1 MAKGFKEPKTI
12 HIQPK
17 HINIPTNVCDV
28 SKFTFIS
35 PDNGR
40 KYGYDS
46 NGAPCLSKPI
56 QNPVNVS
63 YIPPKESPSITYVS
77 PYSSFTPQ
85 DSSFIPKHNIF
96 SPQGHNIN
104 ISNREEVSQSYE
116 EQKVQKTKEINE
128 SWERQKAV
136 EAEKSAVEQAKQL
149 RDTYAQRLQIIE
161 QALRSQT
168 PSEDLDALKEVDPIG
183 YAVKVAENSE
193 KEKQLYAIRAE
204 QARIAQ
210 MQQSEQTQHLQQVV
224 AHEAEK
230 LTKFL
235 PEYADPE
242 KGEQVRSNIKKY
254 AESVGF
260 SSDELSK
267 VYDSRAVL
275 TLYKAMQYD
284 KLMSNKGEVTK
295 KVGQAPKMVKSGVG
309 KPIGSLEAE
318 QTKRMKQQLRS
329 SGKVSDAAK
338 LFEKFI

>member
-1 MAKGFKEPKTI
+1 MSENMTP
-12 HIQPK
+12 
-17 HINIPTNVCDV
+17 
-28 SKFTFIS
+28 
-35 PDNGR
+35 NG
-40 KYGYDS
+40 S
-46 NGAPCLSKPI
+46 
-56 QNPVNVS
+56 
-63 YIPPKESPSITYVS
+63 ESLTVDQAA
-77 PYSSFTPQ
+77 SSLLGMMNADEASQEQTESHESDEVEAQ
-85 DSSFIPKHNIF
+85 A
-96 SPQGHNIN
+96 
-104 ISNREEVSQSYE
+104 EESYE
-116 EQKVQKTKEINE
+116 ESYESEDSEEVEQEQEQPRYRVKVDGQEYDVTQDELVKGYQREADYTKKTQNLAEQ
-128 SWERQKAV
+128 RKAV
-136 EAEKSAVEQAKQL
+136 EAEKGAVEQAKQL

-193 KEKQLYAIRAE
+193 KEKQLYAIRSE

-242 KGEQVRSNIKKY
+242 KGEQVRSNIKRY

-309 KPIGSLEAE
+309 KPMGSLEAE

>member
-1 MAKGFKEPKTI
+1 MSE
-12 HIQPK
+12 
-17 HINIPTNVCDV
+17 NITPSGN
-28 SKFTFIS
+28 
-35 PDNGR
+35 
-40 KYGYDS
+40 
-46 NGAPCLSKPI
+46 
-56 QNPVNVS
+56 
-63 YIPPKESPSITYVS
+63 ESLTVDQAA
-77 PYSSFTPQ
+77 SSLLGMM
-85 DSSFIPKHNIF
+85 NA
-96 SPQGHNIN
+96 
-104 ISNREEVSQSYE
+104 EEASQEQTESHESDQVEAQAEESYE
-116 EQKVQKTKEINE
+116 ESYESEDSEEVEQEQEQPRYRVKVDGQEYDVTQDELVKGYQREADYTKKTQTLAEQ
-128 SWERQKAV
+128 RKAV
-136 EAEKSAVEQAKQL
+136 EAEKGAVEQAKQL

-183 YAVKVAENSE
+183 YAVRVAEKSE
-193 KEKQLYAIRAE
+193 KEKQLYAIRSE

-210 MQQSEQTQHLQQVV
+210 MQQSEQAQHLQQVV
-224 AHEAEK
+224 AGEAEK

-242 KGEQVRSNIKKY
+242 KGEQVRTNIKRY

-295 KVGQAPKMVKSGVG
+295 KVGQAPKMVKAGVG

-338 LFEKFI
+338 LFEKYF

>member
-1 MAKGFKEPKTI
+1 MSENITPNGNESLTVDQAASSLLGMMNAEEASQEQTES
-12 HIQPK
+12 HESDQVEAQAEGQYESSDDEEYSSEESEETEQEQEQPK
-17 HINIPTNVCDV
+17 YRVKVDGQEYEVTQDELV
-28 SKFTFIS
+28 K
-35 PDNGR
+35 
-40 KYGYDS
+40 GY
-46 NGAPCLSKPI
+46 
-56 QNPVNVS
+56 Q
-63 YIPPKESPSITYVS
+63 
-77 PYSSFTPQ
+77 
-85 DSSFIPKHNIF
+85 
-96 SPQGHNIN
+96 
-104 ISNREEVSQSYE
+104 READYTKKTQTLA
-116 EQKVQKTKEINE
+116 EQ
-128 SWERQKAV
+128 RKAV
-136 EAEKSAVEQAKQL
+136 EAERSAVEQAKHL

-183 YAVKVAENSE
+183 YAVKVAEKSE

-210 MQQSEQTQHLQQVV
+210 MQQSEQAQQLQKVV
-224 AHEAEK
+224 AQEAEK

-242 KGEQVRSNIKKY
+242 KGEQVRTNIKKY

-295 KVGQAPKMVKSGVG
+295 KVGQAPKMIKAGVG
-309 KPIGSLEAE
+309 KPMGSLEAE

>member
-1 MAKGFKEPKTI
+1 MSE
-12 HIQPK
+12 
-17 HINIPTNVCDV
+17 NITPSGN
-28 SKFTFIS
+28 
-35 PDNGR
+35 
-40 KYGYDS
+40 
-46 NGAPCLSKPI
+46 
-56 QNPVNVS
+56 
-63 YIPPKESPSITYVS
+63 ESLTVDQAA
-77 PYSSFTPQ
+77 SSLLGMM
-85 DSSFIPKHNIF
+85 NA
-96 SPQGHNIN
+96 
-104 ISNREEVSQSYE
+104 EEASQEQTESHESDQVEAQAEESYE
-116 EQKVQKTKEINE
+116 ESYESEDSEEEEQEQEQPRYRVKVDGQEYDVTQDELVKGYQREADYTKKTQNLAEQ
-128 SWERQKAV
+128 RKAV

-224 AHEAEK
+224 ASEAEK

-295 KVGQAPKMVKSGVG
+295 KVGQAPKMVKAGVG
-309 KPIGSLEAE
+309 KPMGSLEAE

-338 LFEKFI
+338 LFEKYI

>member
-1 MAKGFKEPKTI
+1 MSE
-12 HIQPK
+12 
-17 HINIPTNVCDV
+17 NITPSGN
-28 SKFTFIS
+28 
-35 PDNGR
+35 
-40 KYGYDS
+40 
-46 NGAPCLSKPI
+46 
-56 QNPVNVS
+56 
-63 YIPPKESPSITYVS
+63 ESLTVDQAA
-77 PYSSFTPQ
+77 SSLLGMM
-85 DSSFIPKHNIF
+85 NA
-96 SPQGHNIN
+96 
-104 ISNREEVSQSYE
+104 EEASQEQTESHESDEVEAQAEESHEESYE
-116 EQKVQKTKEINE
+116 SEDSEEAEQEQEQPRYRVKVDGQEYDVTQDELVKGYQREADYTKKTQNLAEQ
-128 SWERQKAV
+128 RKAV
-136 EAEKSAVEQAKQL
+136 EAEKGAVEQAKQL

-168 PSEDLDALKEVDPIG
+168 PSEDLNALKEVDPIG
-183 YAVKVAENSE
+183 YAVRVAENSE
-193 KEKQLYAIRAE
+193 REKQLYAIRSE

-210 MQQSEQTQHLQQVV
+210 MQQSEQTHHLQQVV
-224 AHEAEK
+224 ANEAEK

-242 KGEQVRSNIKKY
+242 KGEQVRSNIKRY

-295 KVGQAPKMVKSGVG
+295 KVGQAPKMVKAGVG
-309 KPIGSLEAE
+309 KPMGSLETE

-338 LFEKFI
+338 LFEKYF

>member
-1 MAKGFKEPKTI
+1 MSENMTP
-12 HIQPK
+12 
-17 HINIPTNVCDV
+17 
-28 SKFTFIS
+28 
-35 PDNGR
+35 NG
-40 KYGYDS
+40 S
-46 NGAPCLSKPI
+46 
-56 QNPVNVS
+56 
-63 YIPPKESPSITYVS
+63 ESLTVDQAA
-77 PYSSFTPQ
+77 SSLLGMM
-85 DSSFIPKHNIF
+85 NA
-96 SPQGHNIN
+96 
-104 ISNREEVSQSYE
+104 EEASQEQTESHESDEVEAQAEESYE
-116 EQKVQKTKEINE
+116 ESYESEDSEEVEQEQEQPRYRVKVDGQEYEVTQDELVKGYQREADYTKKTQNLAEQ
-128 SWERQKAV
+128 RKAV

-168 PSEDLDALKEVDPIG
+168 PSEDLNALKEVDPIG

-193 KEKQLYAIRAE
+193 KEKQLYAIRSE

-242 KGEQVRSNIKKY
+242 KGEQVRSNIKRY

-295 KVGQAPKMVKSGVG
+295 KVGQAPKMVKAGVG
-309 KPIGSLEAE
+309 KPMGSLEAE

-338 LFEKFI
+338 LFEKYF

>member
-1 MAKGFKEPKTI
+1 MSE
-12 HIQPK
+12 
-17 HINIPTNVCDV
+17 NITPSGN
-28 SKFTFIS
+28 
-35 PDNGR
+35 
-40 KYGYDS
+40 
-46 NGAPCLSKPI
+46 
-56 QNPVNVS
+56 
-63 YIPPKESPSITYVS
+63 ESLTVDQAA
-77 PYSSFTPQ
+77 SSLLGMM
-85 DSSFIPKHNIF
+85 NA
-96 SPQGHNIN
+96 
-104 ISNREEVSQSYE
+104 EEASQEQTESHESDEVEAQAEESHEESYE
-116 EQKVQKTKEINE
+116 SEDSEEEEQEQEQPRYRVKVDGQEYDVTQDELVKGYQREADYTKKTQTLAEQ
-128 SWERQKAV
+128 RKAV
-136 EAEKSAVEQAKQL
+136 EAERGAVEQAKQL

-193 KEKQLYAIRAE
+193 KEKQLYAIRSE

-224 AHEAEK
+224 ASEAEK

-235 PEYADPE
+235 PEYADPD

-295 KVGQAPKMVKSGVG
+295 KVGQAPKMVKAGVG
-309 KPIGSLEAE
+309 KAMGSMEAE

-338 LFEKFI
+338 LFEKYI

>member
-1 MAKGFKEPKTI
+1 MSE
-12 HIQPK
+12 
-17 HINIPTNVCDV
+17 NIT
-28 SKFTFIS
+28 
-35 PDNGR
+35 
-40 KYGYDS
+40 
-46 NGAPCLSKPI
+46 
-56 QNPVNVS
+56 
-63 YIPPKESPSITYVS
+63 PS
-77 PYSSFTPQ
+77 
-85 DSSFIPKHNIF
+85 
-96 SPQGHNIN
+96 G
-104 ISNREEVSQSYE
+104 
-116 EQKVQKTKEINE
+116 NE
-128 SWERQKAV
+128 SLTVDQAASSLLNMMNADEASQEQTESHESDQVEAQAEGQYESSEDEEDGSEESEEAEQEQEQPRYRVKVDGQEYDVTQDELVKGYQREADYTKKTQNLAEQRKAV
-136 EAEKSAVEQAKQL
+136 EAEKGAVEAEKGAVEQAKQL

-183 YAVKVAENSE
+183 YAVRVAEKSE
-193 KEKQLYAIRAE
+193 KEKQLYAIRSE

-210 MQQSEQTQHLQQVV
+210 MQQSEHAQQLQRVV
-224 AHEAEK
+224 AGEAEK

-242 KGEQVRSNIKKY
+242 KGEQVRTNIKRY

-295 KVGQAPKMVKSGVG
+295 KVGQAPKMVKAGVG
-309 KPIGSLEAE
+309 KPMGSLEAE

-338 LFEKFI
+338 LFEKYL

>member
-1 MAKGFKEPKTI
+1 MSE
-12 HIQPK
+12 
-17 HINIPTNVCDV
+17 NITPSGN
-28 SKFTFIS
+28 
-35 PDNGR
+35 
-40 KYGYDS
+40 
-46 NGAPCLSKPI
+46 
-56 QNPVNVS
+56 
-63 YIPPKESPSITYVS
+63 ESLTVDQAA
-77 PYSSFTPQ
+77 SSLLGMM
-85 DSSFIPKHNIF
+85 NA
-96 SPQGHNIN
+96 
-104 ISNREEVSQSYE
+104 EEASQEQTESHESDEVEAQAEESYE
-116 EQKVQKTKEINE
+116 ESYESEDSEEVEQEQEQPKYRVKVDGQEYDVTQDELVKGYQREADYTKKTQTLAEQ
-128 SWERQKAV
+128 RKAV
-136 EAEKSAVEQAKQL
+136 EAEKGAVEQAKQL

-224 AHEAEK
+224 ASEAEK

-295 KVGQAPKMVKSGVG
+295 KVGQAPKMVKAGVG
-309 KPIGSLEAE
+309 KPMGSLEAE

>member
-1 MAKGFKEPKTI
+1 MSE
-12 HIQPK
+12 
-17 HINIPTNVCDV
+17 NITPSGN
-28 SKFTFIS
+28 
-35 PDNGR
+35 
-40 KYGYDS
+40 
-46 NGAPCLSKPI
+46 
-56 QNPVNVS
+56 
-63 YIPPKESPSITYVS
+63 ESLTVDQAA
-77 PYSSFTPQ
+77 SSLLGMM
-85 DSSFIPKHNIF
+85 NA
-96 SPQGHNIN
+96 
-104 ISNREEVSQSYE
+104 EEASQEQTESHESDQVEAQAEEAYEESYE
-116 EQKVQKTKEINE
+116 SEESEEAEQEQEQPRYRVKVDGQEYDVTQDELVKGYQREADYTKKTQNLAEQ
-128 SWERQKAV
+128 RKAV
-136 EAEKSAVEQAKQL
+136 EAEKGAVEQAKQL

-183 YAVKVAENSE
+183 YAVRVAEKSE
-193 KEKQLYAIRAE
+193 KEKQLYAIRSE

-210 MQQSEQTQHLQQVV
+210 QQQSEQAQHLQQVV
-224 AHEAEK
+224 AGEAEK

-242 KGEQVRSNIKKY
+242 KGEQVRTNIKRY
-254 AESVGF
+254 AESIGF

-295 KVGQAPKMVKSGVG
+295 KVGQAPKMVKAGVG
-309 KPIGSLEAE
+309 KPMGSAEAE